1 MALRVIKNDAGL
13 FLNNS
18 VGEKLLPH
26 CKLFQVFN
34 AAGLNCINILFYSA
48 FGQNNSLKADPNII
62 ADYNIAL
69 VILCTRNVFDIK
81 SPLLKKIGNG

>member
-18 VGEKLLPH
+18 VGEFCFRTNSTIAVSIVPKSPRL
-26 CKLFQVFN
+26 KT
-34 AAGLNCINILFYSA
+34 A